1 MRASKRQFKK
11 LYGRI
16 QEIWIFI
23 QMPNLFGCNLREE
36 EKEKEGKSLFKKEA
50 KRSQSFLILGS
61 NMREKKG
68 EKILCKA
75 LAI

>member
-1 MRASKRQFKK
+1 
-11 LYGRI
+11 
-16 QEIWIFI
+16 
-23 QMPNLFGCNLREE
+23 MPNLFGCNSREE